1 MTILQIDNKY
11 IAGEVFDTLDA
22 ALRHQSGSVENDKPE
37 VIIENAVDGYSIDDV
52 AQLLKIT
59 YSKASHLIQT
69 AKLKATIIKTRKRT
83 DPRYRISK
91 TALRAYL
98 ASAEGKKKYPGVVV

>member
-22 ALRHQSGSVENDKPE
+22 ALRHGSVENDKPE

-52 AQLLKIT
+52 AQLFKIT